1 MSSKPSHR
9 AFVVSKPKEG
19 SDQKGYWHEVGVVF
33 PHSKG
38 KGFDLVIH
46 EGISVS
52 GRIVCTE
59 PKEKTAEFEAQI
71 QEQIR
76 EMSNR

>member
-1 MSSKPSHR
+1 MSKPSHR
-9 AFVVSKPKEG
+9 AHVVSSPRKEG
-19 SDQKGYWHEVGVVF
+19 DKGIWTEIGVIW
-33 PHSKG
+33 PHKSG
-38 KGFDLVIH
+38 NGFDLVVR